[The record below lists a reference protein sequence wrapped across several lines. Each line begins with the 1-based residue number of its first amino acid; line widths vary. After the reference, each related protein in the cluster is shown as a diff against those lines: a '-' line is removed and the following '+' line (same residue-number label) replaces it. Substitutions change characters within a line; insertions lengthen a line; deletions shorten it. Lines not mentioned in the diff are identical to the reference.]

1 MLLIV
6 ILIILA
12 VIVLANVRT
21 VHQGHVQIVERLGK
35 FHDAWGAGLHVKVPF
50 IDAVRK
56 DVSLKEQTY
65 DFPESQMITKD
76 NIVIVVDSVVYSKV
90 FDAQKYYYGI
100 EDPVFGIE
108 NLTTT
113 TLRSIV
119 GSKNFDELLNGRD
132 AINAQ
137 LKQEIDSA
145 TDPWGISIT
154 RVEVKKLQASREVQ
168 ETMQKEM
175 TAERNK
181 RATILDAEAHQKSI
195 ITAAEG
201 DKKAAILAAEA
212 QAEST
217 IKKAEAD
224 AEAIRKVAEA
234 RAMMLLRK
242 LLTEMLQR
250 FMYQLTLRQTL
261 SGPELKATVS
271 LRDLRALLQR
281 SMLKSQESTTARRR
295 MQHIR
300 KMLHR

>member
-201 DKKAAILAAEA
+201 DKKAAILAA
-212 QAEST
+212 
-217 IKKAEAD
+217 
-224 AEAIRKVAEA
+224 
-234 RAMMLLRK
+234 
-242 LLTEMLQR
+242 
-250 FMYQLTLRQTL
+250 
-261 SGPELKATVS
+261 
-271 LRDLRALLQR
+271 
-281 SMLKSQESTTARRR
+281 
-295 MQHIR
+295 
-300 KMLHR
+300 